1 MRLLDIDE
9 LGLLLKR
16 SPATIR
22 KDMRRN
28 PFAVPQRLHIPG
40 TRLLRWRE
48 CDVLAWLEEAT
59 VRTGATVASARSRK
73 EAQLGQDE

>member
-1 MRLLDIDE
+1 MVSVSSGSQHIQRA

-22 KDMRRN
+22 KYMRQN
-28 PFAVPQRLHIPG
+28 QFAVPGGLHIPG

-48 CDVLAWLEEAT
+48 KFGLKQVIAQ
-59 VRTGATVASARSRK
+59 VRFHPSVQVI
-73 EAQLGQDE
+73 AQS